1 MPTTTPPRRAGAN
14 YVHLRG
20 RSLAAI
26 TTASHSRS
34 WISHTGKWLP
44 ARLLFVLT
52 LSGMPILAIAVDVFG
67 IVPQRISAVVIVA
80 MLAGVFAIMAI
91 WPHRTD
97 VIVGRALVAGMVAC
111 AVYDAFRLFAVHI
124 LGWMGDFIPAMGSWI
139 TGDGDTA
146 GSAIVGY
153 VWRYLGDGGG
163 LGVAFYLVALAIGLD
178 RYRARTIVLAAVGY
192 AVFPVWAG
200 LIATVAL
207 APRGEELMFQLTPTT
222 LTTTLIGH
230 LIFGVVL
237 GFAFVR
243 TQRDRQAVGWPWPPL
258 RELLGLYRARR
269 LPVASRGRRATTN

>member
-1 MPTTTPPRRAGAN
+1 MPTTTPPRQIGAN

-20 RSLAAI
+20 RPLAAI
-26 TTASHSRS
+26 TTGSHPRSLISRP
-34 WISHTGKWLP
+34 GKWML

-52 LSGMPILAIAVDVFG
+52 LSGMPILAISVDVFG
-67 IVPQRISAVVIVA
+67 IVPQRVSAIMIVA
-80 MLAGVFAIMAI
+80 MLAGVFAIMTI

-111 AVYDAFRLFAVHI
+111 AVYDAFRLFAVHV

-139 TGDGDTA
+139 TGDGETA

-178 RYRARTIVLAAVGY
+178 RYRARTIVLAAVSY

-207 APRGEELMFQLTPTT
+207 APRGEELMFRLTPTT
-222 LTTTLIGH
+222 LATTLIGH

-237 GFAFVR
+237 GVAFVR
-243 TQRDRQAVGWPWPPL
+243 TQRDRQAVHWPWPPL
-258 RELLGLYRARR
+258 HQLLGLYRARPR
-269 LPVASRGRRATTN
+269 PVASRGRRATTN